1 MADQSGMTR
10 TYLVSLRIDVDERG
24 DNPINW
30 DWAALLDLPF
40 TGGVEVLYSGE
51 LAPLDVFSPE
61 HETTT
66 PFDKMT
72 SGEVESK

>member
-30 DWAALLDLPF
+30 DWATLLDLPF
-40 TGGVEVLYSGE
+40 AGGVEVLFSGE
-51 LAPLDVFSPE
+51 LAPLDVFAPE
-61 HETTT
+61 YETVA

-72 SGEVESK
+72 SGAVESE